1 MGTYLGRPC
10 PSPPP
15 RALGGQHLPGRLG
28 CPQPDPRP
36 RRFSVAGPGHPA
48 VRAPL
53 STRRPAHKYPVTLH
67 LRFVRASLRWCCM
80 IPQALR
86 SFLGVL
92 TSLCGRHH
100 QRKAVLGARISTMC
114 RGSASAVGT
123 VPGCGG
129 RQQQVT
135 PVPPTT
141 LRCAPGSCT
150 EKTVRSA
157 LGESGKGLAQQEGD
171 PAFRQKDHQKGG
183 PDGSRGARS
192 TFRPFGARGDF
203 SAFVPRP
210 GPLRRNLHAES
221 SVDTSAEKLQTS
233 CVSSCPQRNAITSSH
248 SSTRGFPPGQ
258 RRTGPRMPRGL
269 PRRSSRKASDGGP
282 APPCAAPVASQSNSR
297 PEDAEASRG
306 QKRTWE
312 NGPPTSDSPRPGK
325 RRFPLLPRR
334 RGEPLRLPAPPEL
347 GFRVTAEDLDAEKA
361 AALRRINSALRDET
375 PSPQPYRTFPAP
387 ADPPVPGRAPR
398 PERGQRESAS
408 PAPVD
413 ARESAGGAPAAHPW
427 SGGRHGSSRPLSPRS
442 QPLPGPPSHSRPPGP
457 FTLPTQASSPGS
469 GSASLNARPPS
480 PSAPASAPATGT
492 AGARGSPAPAWAPGS
507 AWLPGFQ
514 RPVRGPLRSAAG
526 GGGLCQPP
534 AWGPAAEDATQAFPA
549 APGSSGLG
557 SPTPMCLD
565 SPVFTRHS
573 PPPVSDPQSL
583 LPIGQLIS
591 QLIGF
596 SLQTR
601 PSPCTSGGLTPHPAS
616 DTQVTPMDTSPPSPS
631 PLFGSPPGSSR
642 SLFPSSQALQ
652 TPPRDSAASA
662 TVSTSLPGLRFS
674 CSSHTRAPAQPTSG
688 VPDVQQRRAPAWGH
702 SPHCGNPAAPALT
715 GNPTSAPGPPAPP
728 TNSPMGTRAS
738 TQPASAAFPAG
749 PAPAAATCVPQAV
762 PSAGP
767 RSGPRCPAVGGSRT
781 APCRPG
787 GSAAP
792 RGVGSGASVLDV
804 SCLFAALSLSTQRRG
819 ARRTTHSR
827 AGRVAQNTGAFLAR
841 APPW

>member
-1 MGTYLGRPC
+1 
-10 PSPPP
+10 
-15 RALGGQHLPGRLG
+15 
-28 CPQPDPRP
+28 
-36 RRFSVAGPGHPA
+36 
-48 VRAPL
+48 
-53 STRRPAHKYPVTLH
+53 
-67 LRFVRASLRWCCM
+67 
-80 IPQALR
+80 
-86 SFLGVL
+86 
-92 TSLCGRHH
+92 
-100 QRKAVLGARISTMC
+100 
-114 RGSASAVGT
+114 
-123 VPGCGG
+123 
-129 RQQQVT
+129 
-135 PVPPTT
+135 
-141 LRCAPGSCT
+141 
-150 EKTVRSA
+150 
-157 LGESGKGLAQQEGD
+157 
-171 PAFRQKDHQKGG
+171 
-183 PDGSRGARS
+183 
-192 TFRPFGARGDF
+192 
-203 SAFVPRP
+203 
-210 GPLRRNLHAES
+210 
-221 SVDTSAEKLQTS
+221 TS

-347 GFRVTAEDLDAEKA
+347 GFRVTAGDLDAEKA

-375 PSPQPYRTFPAP
+375 PSPQPYRPFPAP

-534 AWGPAAEDATQAFPA
+534 A
-549 APGSSGLG
+549 
-557 SPTPMCLD
+557 
-565 SPVFTRHS
+565 
-573 PPPVSDPQSL
+573 
-583 LPIGQLIS
+583 
-591 QLIGF
+591 
-596 SLQTR
+596 
-601 PSPCTSGGLTPHPAS
+601 
-616 DTQVTPMDTSPPSPS
+616 
-631 PLFGSPPGSSR
+631 
-642 SLFPSSQALQ
+642 
-652 TPPRDSAASA
+652 
-662 TVSTSLPGLRFS
+662 
-674 CSSHTRAPAQPTSG
+674 
-688 VPDVQQRRAPAWGH
+688 
-702 SPHCGNPAAPALT
+702 
-715 GNPTSAPGPPAPP
+715 
-728 TNSPMGTRAS
+728 
-738 TQPASAAFPAG
+738 
-749 PAPAAATCVPQAV
+749 
-762 PSAGP
+762 
-767 RSGPRCPAVGGSRT
+767 GPRCPAVSGSRT

-792 RGVGSGASVLDV
+792 RG
-804 SCLFAALSLSTQRRG
+804 
-819 ARRTTHSR
+819 
-827 AGRVAQNTGAFLAR
+827 
-841 APPW
+841 

>member
-1 MGTYLGRPC
+1 TSCVSSCPQRNAITSSHSSTRGFPPGQRRTGPRMPRGLPRRSSRKASDGGPAPPCAAPVASQSNSRPEDAEASRGQKRTWENGPPTSDSPRPGKRRFPLLPRRRGEPLRLPAPPELGFRVTAGDLDAEKAAALRRINSALRDETPSPQPYRPFPAPADPPVPGRAPRPERGQRESASPAPPTSGVPDVQQRRAPAWGHSPHCGNPAAPALTGNPTSAPGPPAPPTNSPMGT
-10 PSPPP
+10 
-15 RALGGQHLPGRLG
+15 RAST
-28 CPQPDPRP
+28 QPASAAFP
-36 RRFSVAGPGHPA
+36 AGPAPAAATCVPQAVPSAGPRSGPRCPAVGGSRTAPCRPGGSAAPRGVGSHPA

-92 TSLCGRHH
+92 TSLCRRHH
-100 QRKAVLGARISTMC
+100 QRKPVLGARISTMC

-347 GFRVTAEDLDAEKA
+347 GFRVTAGDLDAEKA

-375 PSPQPYRTFPAP
+375 PSPQPYRPFPAP
-387 ADPPVPGRAPR
+387 ADPPP
-398 PERGQRESAS
+398 
-408 PAPVD
+408 
-413 ARESAGGAPAAHPW
+413 AHPVF
-427 SGGRHGSSRPLSPRS
+427 SPN
-442 QPLPGPPSHSRPPGP
+442 Q
-457 FTLPTQASSPGS
+457 TLT
-469 GSASLNARPPS
+469 LHI
-480 PSAPASAPATGT
+480 
-492 AGARGSPAPAWAPGS
+492 
-507 AWLPGFQ
+507 
-514 RPVRGPLRSAAG
+514 
-526 GGGLCQPP
+526 
-534 AWGPAAEDATQAFPA
+534 WGP
-549 APGSSGLG
+549 
-557 SPTPMCLD
+557 D
-565 SPVFTRHS
+565 SP
-573 PPPVSDPQSL
+573 
-583 LPIGQLIS
+583 
-591 QLIGF
+591 
-596 SLQTR
+596 
-601 PSPCTSGGLTPHPAS
+601 
-616 DTQVTPMDTSPPSPS
+616 
-631 PLFGSPPGSSR
+631 
-642 SLFPSSQALQ
+642 
-652 TPPRDSAASA
+652 PR
-662 TVSTSLPGLRFS
+662 F
-674 CSSHTRAPAQPTSG
+674 
-688 VPDVQQRRAPAWGH
+688 
-702 SPHCGNPAAPALT
+702 
-715 GNPTSAPGPPAPP
+715 
-728 TNSPMGTRAS
+728 
-738 TQPASAAFPAG
+738 
-749 PAPAAATCVPQAV
+749 
-762 PSAGP
+762 
-767 RSGPRCPAVGGSRT
+767 
-781 APCRPG
+781 
-787 GSAAP
+787 
-792 RGVGSGASVLDV
+792 
-804 SCLFAALSLSTQRRG
+804 
-819 ARRTTHSR
+819 
-827 AGRVAQNTGAFLAR
+827 
-841 APPW
+841 

>member
-67 LRFVRASLRWCCM
+67 LRFVRASLRWWCM

-92 TSLCGRHH
+92 TSLCRRHH

-312 NGPPTSDSPRPGK
+312 NAPALTGNPTSAPGPPAPPTNSPMGTRASTQPASAAFPAGPAPAAATCVPQAVPSAGPRSGPRCPAVGGSRTAPCRPGGSAAPRGVGSGASVLDVSCLFAALSLSTQ
-325 RRFPLLPRR
+325 RRGARRTTHSRAGRTLPSRAYAHSPTPLLPGRSSTSMR
-334 RGEPLRLPAPPEL
+334 LASVMFLGLFVRGEPLRLPAPPEL
-347 GFRVTAEDLDAEKA
+347 GFRVTAGDLDAEKA

-375 PSPQPYRTFPAP
+375 P
-387 ADPPVPGRAPR
+387 
-398 PERGQRESAS
+398 
-408 PAPVD
+408 
-413 ARESAGGAPAAHPW
+413 
-427 SGGRHGSSRPLSPRS
+427 
-442 QPLPGPPSHSRPPGP
+442 
-457 FTLPTQASSPGS
+457 
-469 GSASLNARPPS
+469 
-480 PSAPASAPATGT
+480 
-492 AGARGSPAPAWAPGS
+492 
-507 AWLPGFQ
+507 
-514 RPVRGPLRSAAG
+514 
-526 GGGLCQPP
+526 
-534 AWGPAAEDATQAFPA
+534 
-549 APGSSGLG
+549 
-557 SPTPMCLD
+557 
-565 SPVFTRHS
+565 
-573 PPPVSDPQSL
+573 
-583 LPIGQLIS
+583 
-591 QLIGF
+591 
-596 SLQTR
+596 

-767 RSGPRCPAVGGSRT
+767 RSGPRCPA
-781 APCRPG
+781 
-787 GSAAP
+787 
-792 RGVGSGASVLDV
+792 
-804 SCLFAALSLSTQRRG
+804 
-819 ARRTTHSR
+819 
-827 AGRVAQNTGAFLAR
+827 
-841 APPW
+841 